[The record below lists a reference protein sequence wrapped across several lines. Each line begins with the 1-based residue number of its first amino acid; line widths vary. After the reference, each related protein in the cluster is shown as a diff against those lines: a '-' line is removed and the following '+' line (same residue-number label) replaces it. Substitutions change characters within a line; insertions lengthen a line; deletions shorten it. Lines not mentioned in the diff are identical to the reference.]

1 MTKEKILSDLQNLVL
16 TLKSPN
22 IKDINV
28 KSKFD
33 KQVVLFNESLSGL
46 SKEDWAW
53 LDVEYRS
60 WFKGK
65 FGELVSKNVFVDDEI
80 FL

>member
-33 KQVVLFNESLSGL
+33 KQVVLFNESLSMN
-46 SKEDWAW
+46 
-53 LDVEYRS
+53 R
-60 WFKGK
+60 
-65 FGELVSKNVFVDDEI
+65 
-80 FL
+80 